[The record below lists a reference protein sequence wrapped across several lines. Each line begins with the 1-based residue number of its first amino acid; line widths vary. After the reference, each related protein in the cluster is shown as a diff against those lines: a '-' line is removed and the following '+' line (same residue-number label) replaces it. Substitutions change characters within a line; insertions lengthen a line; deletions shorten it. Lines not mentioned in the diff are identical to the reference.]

1 MFVMTISG
9 LSYEQKLALV
19 ALLELFV
26 MADGEVTEGEIKE
39 INQIAE
45 ALGDEEYRELMNEAD
60 SRFKDIEN
68 LKELLKTIKER
79 AARELIYGLLLEE
92 VMTAPSP
99 AKIPDILDW
108 IKNEWQIEVTEAAPE
123 E

>member
-1 MFVMTISG
+1 MTISG